1 MGSRGQPEPQRRDW
15 EMLSR
20 RRLAERKQRR
30 PQAPLRLGCQ
40 RTEPL
45 VCLHYVRVREAS
57 ACEFFWQSFIRLPRI
72 GRKAKRDPAPTFH
85 HPSHFLQSGHG
96 VGPDLHRVDRHH
108 LVKAVVIEWQTLNGT
123 MPQVDTT
130 AMDSG
135 GVPSPSLFD
144 HLQRLIDAG
153 AMPPCHQLRQ
163 TLNNHTGSETDLQY
177 AVVLSDLKETNNPGA
192 AISIHARHDYATQPP
207 QDALRAAKHAHQNVS
222 HDPSPMASTNLRVT
236 GDAFR
241 GDEVRLVRRLCNR
254 AARSNAAP
262 GQASALP
269 WWRGESEGA
278 LPAARPGSDRSESSH
293 HRG

>member
-1 MGSRGQPEPQRRDW
+1 MKEGKPRPALPGLRSAREKSRYADALKSAYAMNPSCRRRGRQAPFGSTRTCRSGRSVPGGDIHMGSRGQPEPQRRDW

-153 AMPPCHQLRQ
+153 AMPPL
-163 TLNNHTGSETDLQY
+163 
-177 AVVLSDLKETNNPGA
+177 
-192 AISIHARHDYATQPP
+192 PP
-207 QDALRAAKHAHQNVS
+207 
-222 HDPSPMASTNLRVT
+222 ASTDV
-236 GDAFR
+236 
-241 GDEVRLVRRLCNR
+241 E
-254 AARSNAAP
+254 
-262 GQASALP
+262 
-269 WWRGESEGA
+269 
-278 LPAARPGSDRSESSH
+278 
-293 HRG
+293 